1 MATIRRYISDRTDGD
16 GKAEIYLRF
25 SGGRGRV
32 YRLRS
37 GLRVSPARWN
47 AEAGTVVIPRLGTAE
62 QRGLIKLR
70 SRLDELCN
78 LLLERYAMADSEKV
92 DREWFRHIINQF
104 HHPEVESLSEMPF
117 FEVFD
122 RYMQE
127 SGLSEMRLRHVE
139 VLRRDLLRFELFSGE
154 TLDLSVW
161 TGDTLRNFESFLKNE
176 HIYCSQSRYAYIYEA
191 VSESRV
197 PSKRSRNTLVGKFK
211 QLRAFVNWCGK
222 RRLVSSSPFDDF
234 EMDAEVYGTPYY
246 LTIEERERLA
256 QVNLSRHPHL
266 AVQRDI
272 FVFQCLVG
280 CRVSDLLRMRKS
292 SVIDGAVEYIAK
304 KTAGERPSVIRVP
317 LTESA
322 QEIVD
327 RYADTD
333 DDRLLP
339 FISAQKYNDAIKRVF
354 LAARL
359 TRLVTVLD
367 PLTRQEVRKPL
378 NEIAS
383 SHLARR
389 TFIGNLYRQVKDPAL
404 VGALSGHAD
413 GSRAFARYRTI
424 DEQMKEELVRLLEKK
439 P

>member
-1 MATIRRYISDRTDGD
+1 MATIRRYISDRTDAD

-25 SGGRGRV
+25 SGGRGNV

-37 GLRVSPARWN
+37 GLRINPARWN
-47 AEAGTVVIPRLGTAE
+47 AETGAVIIPRLGTAE
-62 QRGLIKLR
+62 QRELVQLR

-78 LLLERYAMADSEKV
+78 FLIGRYSDQRTEV
-92 DREWFRHIINQF
+92 DKEWLARQIRLY
-104 HHPEVESLSEMPF
+104 HHPEQEGRVELDIIDI
-117 FEVFD
+117 FD
-122 RYMQE
+122 
-127 SGLSEMRLRHVE
+127 
-139 VLRRDLLRFELFSGE
+139 
-154 TLDLSVW
+154 
-161 TGDTLRNFESFLKNE
+161 SFLAEEEGQRKKNMNGLRTELVRYGMFAGGLPSLDAWEGGSLRSFEDFLDKE
-176 HIYCSQSRYAYIYEA
+176 HLYCSQSRYRYIYGTDVP
-191 VSESRV
+191 VSVQR
-197 PSKRSRNTLVGKFK
+197 RSRNSVVCRMK
-211 QLRAFVNWCGK
+211 QLRSFFGWCKK
-222 RRLVSSSPFDDF
+222 RHLISDSPFSDYQI
-234 EMDAEVYGTPYY
+234 EAEVYGTPYY
-246 LTIEERERLA
+246 LTIEERDRIA
-256 QVNLSRHPHL
+256 RVNLSRHPRL
-266 AVQRDI
+266 AEQRDI

-322 QEIVD
+322 QKIVD
-327 RYADTD
+327 RYAGTD

-339 FISAQKYNDAIKRVF
+339 FISAQKYNDAIKQVF

-404 VGALSGHAD
+404 VGALSGHAE

-424 DEQMKEELVRLLEKK
+424 DEQMKEELVRLLEKR

>member
-1 MATIRRYISDRTDGD
+1 MMATIRRYISDRTDGD
-16 GKAEIYLRF
+16 GRAEIYLRF
-25 SGGRGRV
+25 SGGRGKV
-32 YRLRS
+32 YRLRT
-37 GLRVSPARWN
+37 GLRINPARWN
-47 AEAGTVVIPRLGTAE
+47 TETGAVIIPRLGTAE
-62 QRGLIKLR
+62 QRELVQLR

-78 LLLERYAMADSEKV
+78 LLIERYSDQHANV
-92 DREWFRHIINQF
+92 DKEWLVRQIRLY
-104 HHPEVESLSEMPF
+104 HHPEQEGYVE
-117 FEVFD
+117 
-122 RYMQE
+122 
-127 SGLSEMRLRHVE
+127 
-139 VLRRDLLRFELFSGE
+139 
-154 TLDLSVW
+154 LDLI
-161 TGDTLRNFESFLKNE
+161 DTFDGFLAEEEGQRKKNMNGLRTEIVRYGMFAGGLPSLDAWDGGSLRSFEDFLDKE
-176 HIYCSQSRYAYIYEA
+176 HLYCSQSRYRYIYGA
-191 VSESRV
+191 DVSTPVQRH
-197 PSKRSRNTLVGKFK
+197 SRNSIVCRMK
-211 QLRAFVNWCGK
+211 QLRSFFGWCRK
-222 RRLVSSSPFDDF
+222 RHLISDSPFSDYQI
-234 EMDAEVYGTPYY
+234 EAEVYGTPYY
-246 LTIEERERLA
+246 LTIEERDRIA
-256 QVNLSRHPHL
+256 HVNLSRHPRL
-266 AVQRDI
+266 AEQRDI

-292 SVIDGAVEYIAK
+292 SVIDRAVEYIAK

-359 TRLVTVLD
+359 TRPVTVLD
-367 PLTRQEVRKPL
+367 PQTRQEVRKPL

-404 VGALSGHAD
+404 VGALSGHAE

>member
-1 MATIRRYISDRTDGD
+1 M
-16 GKAEIYLRF
+16 
-25 SGGRGRV
+25 
-32 YRLRS
+32 
-37 GLRVSPARWN
+37 
-47 AEAGTVVIPRLGTAE
+47 
-62 QRGLIKLR
+62 
-70 SRLDELCN
+70 
-78 LLLERYAMADSEKV
+78 
-92 DREWFRHIINQF
+92 
-104 HHPEVESLSEMPF
+104 
-117 FEVFD
+117 
-122 RYMQE
+122 
-127 SGLSEMRLRHVE
+127 
-139 VLRRDLLRFELFSGE
+139 
-154 TLDLSVW
+154 
-161 TGDTLRNFESFLKNE
+161 
-176 HIYCSQSRYAYIYEA
+176 
-191 VSESRV
+191 
-197 PSKRSRNTLVGKFK
+197 
-211 QLRAFVNWCGK
+211 
-222 RRLVSSSPFDDF
+222 
-234 EMDAEVYGTPYY
+234 
-246 LTIEERERLA
+246 
-256 QVNLSRHPHL
+256 
-266 AVQRDI
+266 
-272 FVFQCLVG
+272 
-280 CRVSDLLRMRKS
+280 RMRKS
-292 SVIDGAVEYIAK
+292 SVIDGAVEYIAR

-339 FISAQKYNDAIKRVF
+339 FMSAQKYNDAIKRVF

>member
-1 MATIRRYISDRTDGD
+1 MATVRRYISDRTDGD

-37 GLRVSPARWN
+37 GLRILPSRWN
-47 AEAGTVVIPRLGTAE
+47 TETETVVIPRLGTPE
-62 QRGLIKLR
+62 QRELLR
-70 SRLDELCN
+70 LKARLDELCN
-78 LLLERYAMADSEKV
+78 LLVEKYTADCGASACDGAWLKKQIMLYHNP
-92 DREWFRHIINQF
+92 D
-104 HHPEVESLSEMPF
+104 LSVQKHDF
-117 FEVFD
+117 FSVFD
-122 RYMQE
+122 MYV
-127 SGLSEMRLRHVE
+127 SGCGLSEPRLRHLSVI
-139 VLRRDLLRFELFSGE
+139 RRKIQRFEMLTGKLPDVE
-154 TLDLSVW
+154 AW
-161 TGDTLRNFESFLKNE
+161 TGEVVRKIEKFLFDEYKYAHSAGYR
-176 HIYCSQSRYAYIYEA
+176 HIFDA
-191 VSESRV
+191 VPESRT
-197 PSKRSRNTLVGKFK
+197 PGQRSRNTVVYDLK
-211 QLRAFVNWCGK
+211 QLRTFFSWCKK
-222 RRLVSSSPFDDF
+222 RHIISSSPFDDF

-246 LTIEERERLA
+246 LTIGERERLA
-256 QVNLSRHPHL
+256 RVNLSRHPHL

-280 CRVSDLLRMRKS
+280 CRVGDLLRMRKS
-292 SVIDGAVEYIAK
+292 SVIDGAVEYIAR

-317 LTESA
+317 LSESA

-404 VGALSGHAD
+404 VGALSGHAE

-424 DEQMKEELVRLLEKK
+424 DEQMKEELVRLLEKN